1 MTRKSNRGPDPS
13 ELTLRMLCANAAGR
27 CQFEGCNKPVFF
39 DGLTLREFNKSNV
52 AHIVSSSSSGPRGDV
67 LRSHQLSDKLCN
79 LMLLCPDHH
88 KLIDDF
94 PNSYP
99 EADLLEMKRKHE
111 EAIAT
116 QCGLIYKEPS
126 EVLMVSSPIKGRT
139 PVTVN
144 FNQCAD
150 AVMPEKRVASVRGQ
164 RIKVEIEEDYHSPGY
179 WESAVRAL
187 NRRFGL
193 TVSAILEEDPN
204 AHFSVFPLAP
214 MPLIMKLGY
223 MIGDK
228 ARADVFQF
236 SRACDSW
243 NWSTKEQTNSFSAKK
258 QVVRDGGRIALVFSL
273 TADIATTRI
282 TEVYDADIRLFDQM
296 MTLRVSYPSAS
307 CELRK
312 GTLYW
317 RGKVKPTPL
326 SREYNV
332 TLTYDETQAPKVWVS
347 GEDLQKIDDEDFPH
361 NYGVDSENNMV
372 QICLYRHREFTKD
385 KFLANTIIPWTVEWL
400 YFYEIWLATGEWC
413 GGGEHPGESE

>member
-204 AHFSVFPLAP
+204 AHFSVFPFAP

-282 TEVYDADIRLFDQM
+282 TEVYDADILYFIRAARFGVDCIQSPADLAAFWSIYQSTCDEIKN
-296 MTLRVSYPSAS
+296 TYP
-307 CELRK
+307 E
-312 GTLYW
+312 
-317 RGKVKPTPL
+317 V
-326 SREYNV
+326 
-332 TLTYDETQAPKVWVS
+332 
-347 GEDLQKIDDEDFPH
+347 QKIGVFPAMPVSAAFEVGRRYMPGVYPRFRIYDDYNGFFETITI
-361 NYGVDSENNMV
+361 GGKEN
-372 QICLYRHREFTKD
+372 D
-385 KFLANTIIPWTVEWL
+385 
-400 YFYEIWLATGEWC
+400 
-413 GGGEHPGESE
+413 

>member
-164 RIKVEIEEDYHSPGY
+164 RIKVEIE
-179 WESAVRAL
+179 
-187 NRRFGL
+187 GL
-193 TVSAILEEDPN
+193 S
-204 AHFSVFPLAP
+204 
-214 MPLIMKLGY
+214 
-223 MIGDK
+223 
-228 ARADVFQF
+228 F
-236 SRACDSW
+236 SR
-243 NWSTKEQTNSFSAKK
+243 
-258 QVVRDGGRIALVFSL
+258 LL
-273 TADIATTRI
+273 
-282 TEVYDADIRLFDQM
+282 
-296 MTLRVSYPSAS
+296 
-307 CELRK
+307 
-312 GTLYW
+312 
-317 RGKVKPTPL
+317 GKCGPCIK
-326 SREYNV
+326 S
-332 TLTYDETQAPKVWVS
+332 Q
-347 GEDLQKIDDEDFPH
+347 
-361 NYGVDSENNMV
+361 
-372 QICLYRHREFTKD
+372 
-385 KFLANTIIPWTVEWL
+385 
-400 YFYEIWLATGEWC
+400 IWLNCKRYFGRRSKCTLFGIPACPHAIDYEARLYDW
-413 GGGEHPGESE
+413 

>member
-1 MTRKSNRGPDPS
+1 MARKSNRGPDPS

-214 MPLIMKLGY
+214 MPLIMKLVLC
-223 MIGDK
+223 K
-228 ARADVFQF
+228 
-236 SRACDSW
+236 S
-243 NWSTKEQTNSFSAKK
+243 
-258 QVVRDGGRIALVFSL
+258 
-273 TADIATTRI
+273 
-282 TEVYDADIRLFDQM
+282 
-296 MTLRVSYPSAS
+296 
-307 CELRK
+307 
-312 GTLYW
+312 
-317 RGKVKPTPL
+317 
-326 SREYNV
+326 
-332 TLTYDETQAPKVWVS
+332 
-347 GEDLQKIDDEDFPH
+347 
-361 NYGVDSENNMV
+361 
-372 QICLYRHREFTKD
+372 
-385 KFLANTIIPWTVEWL
+385 
-400 YFYEIWLATGEWC
+400 
-413 GGGEHPGESE
+413 